1 MGLCPESPVPSI
13 SLMSRRRLHMALTCS
28 FPSAQALD
36 ATLGFLYCFSLK
48 NAHSVFL
55 VIHLLIFILDLYS
68 RDK

>member
-1 MGLCPESPVPSI
+1 MT
-13 SLMSRRRLHMALTCS
+13 LTFS

-68 RDK
+68 HDK